1 MWKSTSGVHPR
12 FFTKSFLGD
21 DAAVVLRRAARN
33 RHRHAIEQARVDG
46 VEDAMQLRTRRKI
59 LTTQAQTILDAM
71 DASDRL
77 DTARLG
83 AYTADMAYDLW
94 SLGVVLFHLATGTPM
109 FKTDKN
115 DDVSPKGLRKLVKRC
130 FDLDRKLAVAAPRP
144 TDDLSGDLQMLAF
157 DLIRKLLTP
166 EPVERNNHFPG
177 GMRAV
182 LRHGFFSNDRG
193 AVGRRDSG
201 RDDEMDKL
209 LEEMRA
215 SQARSCGAS
224 MPSATW
230 AKNIETS
237 SGRRGS
243 RCGKLSLKP
252 VR

>member
-1 MWKSTSGVHPR
+1 
-12 FFTKSFLGD
+12 
-21 DAAVVLRRAARN
+21 
-33 RHRHAIEQARVDG
+33 
-46 VEDAMQLRTRRKI
+46 
-59 LTTQAQTILDAM
+59 M
-71 DASDRL
+71 DASDQL
-77 DTARLG
+77 DTAQLSS
-83 AYTADMAYDLW
+83 YTADIAYDLW

-130 FDLDRKLAVAAPRP
+130 FDLDRKLAVAAPHP

-166 EPVERNNHFPG
+166 EPVERNKHFPG

-193 AVGRRDSG
+193 AAGRRDSG
-201 RDDEMDKL
+201 RDDKMDKL

-215 SQARSCGAS
+215 SQAQILRGVNASAEVNYTRLRLTGHIHRSTPCE
-224 MPSATW
+224 TW

-237 SGRRGS
+237 SGRRES
-243 RCGKLSLKP
+243 RYGRLSLKP
-252 VR
+252 PR

>member
-1 MWKSTSGVHPR
+1 MIS
-12 FFTKSFLGD
+12 
-21 DAAVVLRRAARN
+21 
-33 RHRHAIEQARVDG
+33 
-46 VEDAMQLRTRRKI
+46 
-59 LTTQAQTILDAM
+59 TQAQKILDAM
-71 DASDRL
+71 DASDQL
-77 DTARLG
+77 DTAQLSS
-83 AYTADMAYDLW
+83 YTADIAYDLW

-130 FDLDRKLAVAAPRP
+130 FDLDRKLAVAAPHP

-193 AVGRRDSG
+193 AAGRRDSG
-201 RDDEMDKL
+201 RDDKMDKL

-215 SQARSCGAS
+215 SQAQILRGVNASAEVNYTRLRLTGHIHRSTPCE
-224 MPSATW
+224 TW

-237 SGRRGS
+237 SGRRAS
-243 RCGKLSLKP
+243 PCGRRSLKP
-252 VR
+252 PR